1 VRLISPRIKSKLI
14 GFARSAIWN
23 SRVGE
28 WAARLL
34 TPKKRTGA
42 AQLDYRPTEMALGLA
57 VGDLY
62 AALPKAY
69 REHLS
74 DLPNIVERL
83 EAHAAAARARVD
95 ELSALLSLG
104 GPTSAPANNLVVTRD
119 AAKTE
124 LAESVAALEAVRL
137 DLLRLHGGA
146 ADLRPLT
153 TVLEAARELGEELD
167 RLNRASREVSDIVRR
182 LPLELEAHTPV

>member
-1 VRLISPRIKSKLI
+1 LI

-28 WAARLL
+28 WAAKLL

-74 DLPNIVERL
+74 DLPNVVERL
-83 EAHAAAARARVD
+83 EARAAAARARVD
-95 ELSALLSLG
+95 ELSALVSLG
-104 GPTSAPANNLVVTRD
+104 GPTSTPENSLVIARD

-167 RLNRASREVSDIVRR
+167 RLNRANREVSDIVRR